1 MIDALVQLVHM
12 RHTDS
17 YDRVNVVLSL
27 VATIFLPL
35 TFVTGVYGMNFEHDM
50 QLTFEYAYESFWAGC
65 FGCAALI
72 TYLFWRS
79 GWFSVFRH

>member
-1 MIDALVQLVHM
+1 MRRLITRGKRAPPPQERMIDALVQLVHM

-35 TFVTGVYGMNFEHDM
+35 TFVTGVYGD
-50 QLTFEYAYESFWAGC
+50 
-65 FGCAALI
+65 
-72 TYLFWRS
+72 RS
-79 GWFSVFRH
+79 GQSQRVGVAERP